1 MRERDLHHQW
11 RREETQ
17 EIKITYVADADAASG
32 ESEGRREG
40 EERAIV
46 ETRRHEC
53 KEQRRGWETREE
65 GEEREANSTSLGDME
80 EGRYLCVESECESEC
95 EWRQKK
101 RAKTQTCMKGTEK
114 GVEEEAPK
122 EAA

>member
-1 MRERDLHHQW
+1 MQSVCEGER
-11 RREETQ
+11 RASSVEERGTQ

-80 EGRYLCVESECESEC
+80 EGRYLCVESECE
-95 EWRQKK
+95 WRQKK
-101 RAKTQTCMKGTEK
+101 RRSERRRRHA
-114 GVEEEAPK
+114 
-122 EAA
+122 